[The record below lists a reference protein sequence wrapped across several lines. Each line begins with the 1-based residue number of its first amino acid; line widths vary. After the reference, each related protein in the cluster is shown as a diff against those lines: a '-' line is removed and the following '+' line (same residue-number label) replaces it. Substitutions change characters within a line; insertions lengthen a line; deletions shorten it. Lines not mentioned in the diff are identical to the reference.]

1 VTEPGA
7 VFRGTAGLLD
17 RSDWMSRASDALAA
31 TGNRAS
37 ALLLI
42 DLDGF
47 PALIGLHGDPAGDT
61 VLRATAAILTDALR
75 STDVTGRHG
84 GDEFLVLLPARDR
97 QLGEMIARRIRS
109 RIRRAI
115 IPTISAHGEPIVISG
130 LRASIGVAIH
140 DPTTARTLT
149 LDELIRQADAA
160 LLAARTRGGDQ
171 LIVAGTT
178 LNASASV
185 GS

>member
-1 VTEPGA
+1 MPQSDTDL
-7 VFRGTAGLLD
+7 RSTTGLLD
-17 RSDWMSRASDALAA
+17 RPGWTSRASQALASA
-31 TGNRAS
+31 GNRAS

-47 PALIGLHGDPAGDT
+47 PALIGLHGDQAGDT

-75 STDVTGRHG
+75 STDVTGRYG

-115 IPTISAHGEPIVISG
+115 IPTVSTHGQPQIISG
-130 LRASIGVAIH
+130 LRASIGIAIN

-149 LDELIRQADAA
+149 LEELICQADAA

-171 LIVAGTT
+171 LIVAGTP
-178 LNASASV
+178 
-185 GS
+185 GP